1 MMEGSCHIAGFTFY
15 NLKMGK
21 SWVKTSLDFRK
32 TLQRNVFLVL
42 GLHGGE
48 LEAL

>member
-1 MMEGSCHIAGFTFY
+1 
-15 NLKMGK
+15 MGK
-21 SWVKTSLDFRK
+21 SWVNTSSDFK
-32 TLQRNVFLVL
+32 KSLLRNVFLVL